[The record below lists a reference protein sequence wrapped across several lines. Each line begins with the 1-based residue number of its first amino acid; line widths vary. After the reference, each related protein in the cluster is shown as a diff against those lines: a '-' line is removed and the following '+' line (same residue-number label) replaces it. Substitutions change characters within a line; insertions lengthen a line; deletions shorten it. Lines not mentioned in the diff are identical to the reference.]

1 MNLKNIPPS
10 LKLFFGQIKS
20 WILLSRNLQTLLIF
34 LTLFLAGVWLSALAP
49 SKLPPN
55 TQELLWIFHFFL
67 FNLTWNS
74 QEMFFNSVFNP
85 PLPKESYNL
94 TPSEVGLRGG
104 FMMRIVGCTL
114 YENVMMLYQTESC
127 ATVTSGMCPILG
139 MTEFYWHFASCK
151 NPLLSSCRIYSKVQ
165 CVENAV

>member
-1 MNLKNIPPS
+1 MIHKNSYTLNKKNIPPS
-10 LKLFFGQIKS
+10 FQLFLAKKS
-20 WILLSRNLQTLLIF
+20 WILLSRNLQTLLIL
-34 LTLFLAGVWLSALAP
+34 LTLFLAGVRLSAHCNCTLKTVVII
-49 SKLPPN
+49 SYSIWLETQMFLTVILTPPR
-55 TQELLWIFHFFL
+55 
-67 FNLTWNS
+67 
-74 QEMFFNSVFNP
+74 NP
-85 PLPKESYNL
+85 IIL
-94 TPSEVGLRGG
+94 TPSEIGLRGG

-114 YENVMMLYQTESC
+114 YENVMMLYQTVSC